1 MGTEA
6 MNTAAHHANSIIP
19 ENVSFV
25 KFFLLGLIPEKIRFA
40 FNMSIVPTATL
51 NYFDQIFDYLVTRP
65 KQSATCFIDQMAANT
80 IPEESKFD
88 EKIQKGFTKSEIY
101 SNALAVI
108 LAGFETTASSL
119 QFIIFLL
126 CKNPTMQNELFQA
139 AKLIDPS
146 NYNDVKEFKLL
157 DAFIKEVMRM
167 YPPALLNTRYCMEDT
182 EISEELT
189 IEQGT
194 SIIWSNLKFHM
205 SDESYSNPE
214 KFDPS
219 RWDGNESNTLQD
231 EAWFAFGQGPRACPG
246 VRLAYYMMKIY
257 LITLIKNYRIC
268 ETIETPES
276 SKPHVKNF
284 KLVGEKPLMIKMEKR
299 QKL

>member
-1 MGTEA
+1 
-6 MNTAAHHANSIIP
+6 
-19 ENVSFV
+19 
-25 KFFLLGLIPEKIRFA
+25 
-40 FNMSIVPTATL
+40 
-51 NYFDQIFDYLVTRP
+51 
-65 KQSATCFIDQMAANT
+65 
-80 IPEESKFD
+80 
-88 EKIQKGFTKSEIY
+88 
-101 SNALAVI
+101 
-108 LAGFETTASSL
+108 
-119 QFIIFLL
+119 
-126 CKNPTMQNELFQA
+126 
-139 AKLIDPS
+139 
-146 NYNDVKEFKLL
+146 
-157 DAFIKEVMRM
+157 M
-167 YPPALLNTRYCMEDT
+167 YPPALLNTRYCLEDT

-246 VRLAYYMMKIY
+246 VRLAYFMMKIY
-257 LITLIKNYRIC
+257 LIKLIKNYQIC
-268 ETIETPES
+268 ETNGTPES

-299 QKL
+299 QKHQFS